1 MSHYAVAERRIA
13 PGRVGEYL
21 EAIEAIH
28 RSLVPARGRLTMR
41 VYLSETEPNAVLAV
55 GGWTQRL
62 DAAAAEQLVE
72 PVQTSRLGEITVE
85 AQPLRW
91 FVTDREITTFIG
103 QPTVA
108 AASLLTVA
116 PADMEALVEWARR
129 GQDRVAEMDDVIAT
143 QLLRAEDDPGQMLV
157 LVEYRDT
164 LARAAVQAMVAA
176 DRPPVPLLR
185 SRVFV
190 GRIGRRWDRGDPV

>member
-1 MSHYAVAERRIA
+1 VSHYAVTERRIA

-21 EAIEAIH
+21 ESIESIH
-28 RSLVPARGRLTMR
+28 RSLISARGRLNMR
-41 VYLSETEPNAVLAV
+41 VYLSETDPNGVLAV

-62 DAAAAEQLVE
+62 DAVAAERLIG
-72 PVQTSRLGEITVE
+72 PVRSSRLDEITVD

-91 FVTDREITTFIG
+91 FVTEREITTFIG

-116 PADMEALVEWARR
+116 PGDMGALIQWARA
-129 GQDRVAEMDDVIAT
+129 GQDRAAEMDDVIAT
-143 QLLRAEDDPGQMLV
+143 QVLRAEDDPGQMLV
-157 LVEYRDT
+157 LVEYRDQH
-164 LARAAVQAMVAA
+164 ARAAVQAMVAA
-176 DRPPVPLLR
+176 ERPPVPLLR

-190 GRIGRRWDRGDPV
+190 GRVGRRWDRGDPI